1 MKIVLLDAGT
11 LGRDMDLSCFS
22 KLGSFISYTSTDANE
37 AVERIGDA
45 DVVITN
51 KVQLTADVLARAK
64 NVRLVCITATGY
76 DNVSMAYVKEHGIG
90 VCNVRDYS
98 TDSVALVT
106 VSLALSL
113 VCHLPV
119 YDRYCKSGAYT
130 ASGVQNLLEPVFYEL
145 SGKTWGLYGYGSI
158 GKRVAQAAKAFGC
171 EIAVCRRQL
180 MDGQPSLTLPEL
192 FETSDIISLHT
203 PLTEETF
210 HSVSCDVLK
219 HAAKKPIL
227 INAARGA
234 VVDEEAVTGAIESG
248 VLSGFATD
256 VYEGEPMRADSP
268 FRRLADR
275 DNVLFTPH
283 MAWGAYEARKRLID
297 EVYRNIEAFLK
308 GETCSRVDLL

>member
-11 LGRDMDLSCFS
+11 LGRDMDVSCFS
-22 KLGSFISYTSTDANE
+22 GLGSFTAYTSTAADE
-37 AVERIGDA
+37 VVERIKDA
-45 DVVITN
+45 DVIITN
-51 KVQLTADVLARAK
+51 KVQLTADVLAHAK

-98 TDSVALVT
+98 TDSVVLVT

-130 ASGVQNLLEPVFYEL
+130 ASGVHNLLEPVFYEL

-158 GKRVAQAAKAFGC
+158 GKRVAQAAKTFDC
-171 EIAVCRRQL
+171 EIAVCRRHPA
-180 MDGQPSLTLPEL
+180 DGQTNLTLPEL

-203 PLTEETF
+203 PLNEQTL
-210 HSVSCDVLK
+210 HSVNRDVLK

-234 VVDEEAVTGAIESG
+234 VVDEEAVACAVESG
-248 VLSGFATD
+248 LLSGFATD

-268 FRRLADR
+268 LRRLAGR

-283 MAWGAYEARKRLID
+283 MAWGAYEARKRLIE
-297 EVYRNIEAFLK
+297 EVYRNIEAFLN
-308 GETCSRVDLL
+308 GETRSRVDCL